1 MKPLLPWAMTMLLM
15 PAMPAV
21 AAPLTAVLVSDYQP
35 LRAMETEPVSA
46 GFEAALLT
54 RLGKAINRDISL
66 SKDGEQPDLRIGAV
80 DKGAVYY
87 SSTLTALT
95 ASEAGPQSWS
105 ELAGQAVCVSDGS
118 PYLESISTRF
128 GGIARPY
135 PSAAQ
140 ALIGLKLGECQA
152 VAGDQVLLEQ
162 IAQLPEWRRYSRLLP
177 LQDAAPLRLR
187 VKADAPALQEQIGQA
202 LTGEQGQ
209 MMLAEAVQFWIDE
222 VAFQAYVLADTLD
235 CH

>member
-1 MKPLLPWAMTMLLM
+1 MLLM
-15 PAMPAV
+15 PVMPAV
-21 AAPLTAVLVSDYQP
+21 AAPLNGVLAGDYQP
-35 LRAMETEPVSA
+35 LRATEAEPVSA

-54 RLGKAINRDISL
+54 RLGKAIDHDISL
-66 SKDGEQPDLRIGAV
+66 TRDGAQPDLRIGAV
-80 DKGAVYY
+80 DQGPVYY
-87 SSTLTALT
+87 SSQLTALT
-95 ASEAGPQSWS
+95 ASDAGPQSWA
-105 ELAGQAVCVSDGS
+105 ELAGQTVCISEGS
-118 PYLESISTRF
+118 PHLQSISSRY

-162 IAQLPEWRRYSRLLP
+162 IAQLPEWRRYNRLLP
-177 LQDAAPLRLR
+177 VQDAVAVTLR
-187 VKADAPALQEQIGQA
+187 VEADSPALQQQIEQVLAEQQGQA
-202 LTGEQGQ
+202 I
-209 MMLAEAVQFWIDE
+209 LAEVRQFWIEE